1 MSKSGHLRP
10 LHMHPCHD
18 ARSDQ
23 VFAPRGAERGIFL
36 CAEHTLQ
43 EERAVF
49 SKMLLYNLK
58 SCAPH
63 VQSICVCAP
72 TLHQMIQPDSL
83 DFVLCAEALACDLR
97 SDETLL
103 YLGV

>member
-43 EERAVF
+43 EKRAVF
-49 SKMLLYNLK
+49 SKMLLYNLNG
-58 SCAPH
+58 CAPH
-63 VQSICVCAP
+63 VQCMCVCTNFSPADP
-72 TLHQMIQPDSL
+72 ARPFN
-83 DFVLCAEALACDLR
+83 FVLCAEALACDLR

>member
-43 EERAVF
+43 EDRTVF
-49 SKMLLYNLK
+49 SKMLLYNLYG
-58 SCAPH
+58 CAPH
-63 VQSICVCAP
+63 VQSMCVCTNSSPADP
-72 TLHQMIQPDSL
+72 L